1 MKKQTSKKSLETKK
15 AGAVTVQMLAAPAGN
30 YERTQTNSRKFL
42 KAKNAF
48 FDKMIKTGLELS
60 EDLDEIDKKDFN
72 KSWLNS
78 LGFLEKPSF
87 RRFLKN
93 LGVLDDSG
101 EVDQKCLKTVCRVLG
116 FIEKTLKNEKPI
128 LYAGPLMVD
137 YRAIRSSFWESGK

>member
-15 AGAVTVQMLAAPAGN
+15 AGAANICTVTAPAGN
-30 YERTQTNSRKFL
+30 YERTQTNNRKFL
-42 KAKNAF
+42 NAKNAF

-60 EDLDEIDKKDFN
+60 EDLDEIDKQNFN

-78 LGFLEKPSF
+78 LVFLEKPSF

-116 FIEKTLKNEKPI
+116 FIEKTMKNEKPI